1 MRAVAIHFAALI
13 GLEYVLEPTQAE
25 GDAII
30 ASGEFAARRTTAE
43 DDPYPYRPPTLQRTI
58 PDQVYCAGRAI
69 LEPNMPLVPSV
80 RHVGSEFDVPGARVL
95 GDGAGCEQTVVRES
109 TSEARHRSP
118 AFSCLR

>member
-1 MRAVAIHFAALI
+1 MFSNLRRPRATPSSPAASSRR
-13 GLEYVLEPTQAE
+13 G
-25 GDAII
+25 
-30 ASGEFAARRTTAE
+30 ARRLKM
-43 DDPYPYRPPTLQRTI
+43 TLTLTGHRLCSAPFQTRFI
-58 PDQVYCAGRAI
+58 VRGRAI

-118 AFSCLR
+118 AFSFLR